1 MNTNTKKQRFQGAII
16 AYSLLIS
23 GCELLGPD
31 VAVKLPLKEEVTEK
45 PLKSM
50 DSDVAFT
57 QLKNEEADTKQVNK
71 PKIEQF
77 KGTGH
82 FIGSGHA
89 EAAPSSKAA
98 DGKYSLN
105 FDDADLGEV
114 SKIILSDMLG
124 ENYVLN
130 PSIAGKVTLQTTQ
143 PLTKAELLPTLE
155 MLLRMNDVALIKS
168 DGIYRIEP
176 NAKALQAS
184 GIPTL
189 GKPGK
194 ALAPGFQ
201 TKIVPL
207 RFIGATDMMDILTP
221 LLPDKS
227 VVKADP
233 VRNILMISGTS
244 YEIEKILDIV
254 QTFDVNFMAGMSF
267 GLFPLE
273 NVDMGDAIT
282 QLEQIFNKEEKTPLS
297 GMIRFVPIKHLN
309 AILIVTQQPQY
320 LDEAKNWVARLDKPG
335 SSSAE
340 GGFIVYRVQHV
351 DAVELAATLSSIV
364 TGVSTPKPTAAS
376 TAPGQQSTTLT
387 NKTTTQ
393 TVKKASPTGGQG
405 GEENELSGM
414 QVIAD
419 EPNNALVITAKPQ
432 QYRLIKKIIQQ
443 LDVMPLQVL
452 IDATIVSVDLTNKLQ
467 YGVKWLFENNKTST
481 SDNQFATGGG
491 AFGSSIIEPLKS
503 LAVSGFTYGFLSN
516 AGGPSVILQALA
528 NNGNL
533 NVLSSPSLMVLNNKE
548 ASIHVGNTIPFQ
560 SGTSLQTGTSTLGGA
575 STAIGGNTG
584 LLSQNTQIK
593 TGVDL
598 KVKPRVNANGIVIME
613 IEQKVND
620 AQANSISPLTPT
632 ILERDIKS
640 SVAVVSGETVVLGGL
655 ISESNNLATSGIPWL
670 KDLPLLG
677 SLFSDTLKDKLR
689 KELVVL
695 ITPRVVENKYDA
707 RKVAQEFKQK
717 LNGIYYDM
725 PQKRE
730 MSVLPS
736 LNGRQ

>member
-1 MNTNTKKQRFQGAII
+1 MYTNLKKRRFQGAII
-16 AYSLLIS
+16 AVSLLS
-23 GCELLGPD
+23 TGCEYLGPS
-31 VAVKLPLKEEVTEK
+31 VSVKIPLKAEVSEK
-45 PLKSM
+45 SLSSKEG
-50 DSDVAFT
+50 DVAFT
-57 QLKNEEADTKQVNK
+57 QLKNDEADAKQANK
-71 PKIEQF
+71 PKIQEF
-77 KGTGH
+77 KGTGR
-82 FIGSGHA
+82 FIQPAQEADAKTKSG
-89 EAAPSSKAA
+89 E
-98 DGKYSLN
+98 GKYSLN

-130 PSIAGKVTLQTTQ
+130 PAIAGKVTLQTTQ

-155 MLLRMNDVALIKS
+155 MLLRMNDVALIKT

-184 GIPTL
+184 GVPTL

-194 ALAPGFQ
+194 ALMPGYQ
-201 TKIVPL
+201 TKIIPL
-207 RFIGATDMMDILTP
+207 RYIGATDMMEILTP

-227 VVKADP
+227 VVRTDP
-233 VRNILMISGTS
+233 TRNILMISGSS
-244 YEIEKILDIV
+244 YEIQKILDIV

-273 NVDMGDAIT
+273 NVDMTDAIT
-282 QLEQIFNKEEKTPLS
+282 QLEQIFNKEEKNPLS
-297 GMIRFVPIKHLN
+297 GMVRFVPIKHLN

-320 LDEAKNWVARLDKPG
+320 LEEAKSWVARLDKPG
-335 SSSAE
+335 SSSAD

-364 TGVSTPKPTAAS
+364 SGVAAPKQTAPS
-376 TAPGQQSTTLT
+376 TAPGQQTTTMT
-387 NKTTTQ
+387 NKSTTQ
-393 TVKKASPTGGQG
+393 TVKKAAPTGTQG
-405 GEENELSGM
+405 GGENELSGM

-419 EPNNALVITAKPQ
+419 EANNALVITAKPQ

-452 IDATIVSVDLTNKLQ
+452 IDATIVAVNLKDELS
-467 YGVKWLFENNKTST
+467 YGVKWLFTKDIKEG
-481 SDNQFATGGG
+481 SDISIGGLDGSKLIGAAAT
-491 AFGSSIIEPLKS
+491 ALT
-503 LAVSGFTYGFLSN
+503 SGFTYGFLSN
-516 AGGPSVILQALA
+516 GGGPSVILNALA
-528 NNGNL
+528 TNGNI

-548 ASIHVGNTIPFQ
+548 ASIHVGDTIPFQ
-560 SGTSLQTGTSTLGGA
+560 SGTSLQTGTSSLGGTSA
-575 STAIGGNTG
+575 GTSIGGNTG

-613 IEQKVND
+613 IEQKVNN
-620 AQANSISPLTPT
+620 ASPNNTSGNALTPT
-632 ILERDIKS
+632 ILEREVKS

-655 ISESNNLATSGIPWL
+655 ISETNTLNNDGIPWL

-677 SLFSDTLKDKLR
+677 SLFNTTGKKKDKS
-689 KELVVL
+689 ELVIL

-717 LNGIYYDM
+717 LTGIYYDS
-725 PQKRE
+725 PRQNERGI
-730 MSVLPS
+730 LPDS
-736 LNGRQ
+736 DN

>member
-1 MNTNTKKQRFQGAII
+1 MRTNPKKRSFQGAII
-16 AYSLLIS
+16 ACSLLTT

-31 VAVKLPLKEEVTEK
+31 VAVKLPLKAEVIEK
-45 PLKSM
+45 PLKSNEGE
-50 DSDVAFT
+50 VAFT
-57 QLKNEEADTKQVNK
+57 QLKNQDDDAKKLIK
-71 PKIEQF
+71 PKSEQF
-77 KGTGH
+77 KGTGR
-82 FIGSGHA
+82 FIDPNIETGDKPKS
-89 EAAPSSKAA
+89 A

-194 ALAPGFQ
+194 ALAPGYQ

-207 RFIGATDMMDILTP
+207 RFIGANDMMDILTP

-227 VVKADP
+227 VVRADP
-233 VRNILMISGTS
+233 ARNILLISGTS
-244 YEIEKILDIV
+244 YEIEKILEIV
-254 QTFDVNFMAGMSF
+254 QTFDVNFMSGMSF
-267 GLFPLE
+267 GLYPLE
-273 NVDMGDAIT
+273 NVDITDAIT

-309 AILIVTQQPQY
+309 AVLIVTQQPQY
-320 LDEAKNWVARLDKPG
+320 LEEAKNWVARLDKTG
-335 SSSAE
+335 SSAAE
-340 GGFIVYRVQHV
+340 GGFVVYRVQHV

-364 TGVSTPKPTAAS
+364 TGVAAPKTASPS
-376 TAPGQQSTTLT
+376 TAPGQPTTTLT
-387 NKTTTQ
+387 NKAATQ
-393 TVKKASPTGGQG
+393 PVKKATPTNAQG
-405 GEENELSGM
+405 AENELTGM

-419 EPNNALVITAKPQ
+419 EANNALVITAKPQ
-432 QYRLIKKIIQQ
+432 QYRLVKKIIEQ

-452 IDATIVSVDLTNKLQ
+452 IDATIVAVTLTDNLQ
-467 YGVKWLFENNKTST
+467 YGVKWLFEHNPSVGDT
-481 SDNQFATGGG
+481 QFATGGG
-491 AFGSSIIEPLKS
+491 AFGSSVMDAAKAAAI
-503 LAVSGFTYGFLSN
+503 SGFTYGFLSN
-516 AGGPSVILQALA
+516 AGGPSVVLQALA
-528 NNGNL
+528 NSGNL

-548 ASIHVGNTIPFQ
+548 ASIHVGDTIPFQ
-560 SGTSLQTGTSTLGGA
+560 SGTSLQTG
-575 STAIGGNTG
+575 STALTGTGSTTGSLSGSTG

-598 KVKPRVNANGIVIME
+598 KVKPRVNANGIVIMD

-620 AQANSISPLTPT
+620 AQPNSASPLTPT

-640 SVAVVSGETVVLGGL
+640 SVAVVSGETIVLGGL
-655 ISESNNLATSGIPWL
+655 ISESNTLNSSGIPWL

-677 SLFSDTLKDKLR
+677 SLFSDSTKNKQR
-689 KELVVL
+689 KELIVL

-717 LNGIYYDM
+717 LSGIYYDM
-725 PQKRE
+725 PKQKE
-730 MSVLPS
+730 ASILPA
-736 LNGRQ
+736 LNR